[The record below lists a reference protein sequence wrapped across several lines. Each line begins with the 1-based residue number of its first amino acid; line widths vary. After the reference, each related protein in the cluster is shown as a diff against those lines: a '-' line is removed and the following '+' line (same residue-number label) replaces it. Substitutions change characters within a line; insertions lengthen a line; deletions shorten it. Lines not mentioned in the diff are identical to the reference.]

1 MNKSVFGKTME
12 NVRNYM
18 DIKLVTTN
26 KRRKRLV
33 SEPIYH
39 THKFFSEYLM
49 AIEMKKAKVKLTKP
63 LYLGLPKL
71 DINSFILD
79 INTYA

>member
-12 NVRNYM
+12 NFRNDM

-26 KRRKRLV
+26 KRKKRLV

-39 THKFFSEYLM
+39 THKFFFR
-49 AIEMKKAKVKLTKP
+49 IFNGNRNKKSKSK
-63 LYLGLPKL
+63 
-71 DINSFILD
+71 IN
-79 INTYA
+79 